1 MGTPDLYDLNLE
13 FRQYDHVVDAA
24 RPAVRHP
31 HRPAFRDD
39 DEQYPGLGRGGSFY
53 LKVNGRDFLV
63 RGATYT
69 PDLLFK
75 YDPDRETAILR
86 T

>member
-1 MGTPDLYDLNLE
+1 M
-13 FRQYDHVVDAA
+13 
-24 RPAVRHP
+24 
-31 HRPAFRDD
+31 
-39 DEQYPGLGRGGSFY
+39 GRGGSFY

-86 T
+86 IREGPRPEHDPAGRQVPGRALSRPPTNWAFR